1 MHKKIIVLSILFFA
15 AALFAQ
21 DEGKKEPV
29 YGWTKTILFNLSF
42 TQNSFANWSQ
52 GGDNSWAW
60 QTDLLPKYV
69 FSQEK
74 YSWENTAKF
83 SYGQSKIG
91 DQDARKASDEIRL
104 ESSYSYKLENHIEPY
119 LAVKLQTQFTKG
131 YDYTDTSRIEI
142 SNFMDPGYITESV
155 GVGWSPNDQF
165 RTRLGAALK
174 QTVTDKFSD
183 RYALGK
189 TFRSEVGAESV
200 TDLELKLAET
210 ITYTGRLTLFSNMKA
225 FDEIDADW
233 DNLFKGKLTDIINVT
248 FTFRVFYDKD
258 VSAQRQLKQTL
269 AVGLSF
275 DLI

>member
-1 MHKKIIVLSILFFA
+1 MHKFILVLSIVFLA
-15 AALFAQ
+15 VSLYAQ
-21 DEGKKEPV
+21 EEGKKEPV
-29 YGWTKTILFNLSF
+29 YGWTKSVLFNLSV
-42 TQNSFANWSQ
+42 TQNSFDNWNQ

-74 YSWENTAKF
+74 YSWENIAKF

-91 DQDARKASDEIRL
+91 DQVARKASDEIRM
-104 ESSYSYKLENHIEPY
+104 ESSYSHKFENHIEPY
-119 LAVKLQTQFTKG
+119 IAVRLQTQFTKG
-131 YDYTDTSRIEI
+131 YEYTDTSRIEI
-142 SNFMDPGYITESV
+142 SNFMDPGYITESI
-155 GVGWSPNDQF
+155 GAGWSPDDQF
-165 RTRLGAALK
+165 RTRLGAAFK

-189 TFRSEVGAESV
+189 TFRSEVGVESV

-210 ITYTGRLTLFSNMKA
+210 ISYTGRLSLFSNLKA
-225 FDEIDADW
+225 FNEIDADW
-233 DNLFKGKLTDIINVT
+233 DNLLKGKLTDIINVT
-248 FTFRVFYDKD
+248 FTFRLYYDRD